1 MTRFQLQRKG
11 ILVATGTREQRPA
24 FPLGL
29 GAGSLAARRD
39 TRHGARLGSSYFL
52 ILALVGTLLAVG
64 LVMVLSASS
73 VAAFAR
79 HHDSYLYLKRQA
91 VWAGTG
97 VVLMLAVSR
106 VDYRRWRRLAVP
118 LLLLSFVLLLVV
130 LVHPAAVRAYGST
143 RWIRLGPLTIQPA
156 ELAKLSLLLF
166 SADVLVRKERLLGDV
181 RHLLV
186 PVLPVMLALALLV
199 LAEPDLGT
207 TMLLCVIG
215 FAMLFLAGTPLRVLG
230 AVSLVGLLGGLTTM
244 RGYQRARLTAFLDPA
259 GDPQSSGFQ
268 LLQGHLAFGSG
279 GLLGVGLGQSRQ
291 KWSFLPNA
299 HTDFI
304 FAVIGEELGLLGT
317 LAVLGMFITL
327 AYAGVRVA
335 RRSTDP
341 FGRYLAGG
349 ITIWIVAQALV
360 NLGAVVGLLPITG
373 VPLPLVSFGGSSM
386 LVLLTALGMLLN
398 LAKQEAWRP
407 RSAVLATAT
416 PAERRDRRRPAA
428 TAPHRAAAGRAPGP
442 ARGGRAGGTP
452 AQRAAAA
459 RRAGQADGR
468 SRGSG
473 GLKSEADGR
482 RRGSGGLEGE
492 AGTRATGDHAKP
504 SGSPPVNRGAGRSG
518 QAPRRRA
525 NDHRRRNADDR

>member
-79 HHDSYLYLKRQA
+79 TGDSYTYLKRQA
-91 VWAGTG
+91 IWAGAG
-97 VVLMLAVSR
+97 VILMLAVSR
-106 VDYRRWRRLAVP
+106 VDYRRWRRLALP
-118 LLLLSFVLLLVV
+118 LLALSLVLLLVV
-130 LVHPAAVRAYGST
+130 LVHPAAVRAFGST
-143 RWIRLGPLTIQPA
+143 RWIRLGPVTLQPA
-156 ELAKLSLLLF
+156 ELALLLF

-186 PVLPVMLALALLV
+186 PVLPVMLLLAVLV

-230 AVSLVGLLGGLTTM
+230 TVGVVGFLFAFTTM
-244 RGYQRARLTAFLDPA
+244 RGYQRARLTAFLDPG
-259 GDPQSSGFQ
+259 GDPQNTGFQ

-428 TAPHRAAAGRAPGP
+428 TTPHRAGAGRAPGQ

-459 RRAGQADGR
+459 RRPGPADGR
-468 SRGSG
+468 RRGSG
-473 GLKSEADGR
+473 GLESEADGR
-482 RRGSGGLEGE
+482 RRGSGGLESE
-492 AGTRATGDHAKP
+492 ADG
-504 SGSPPVNRGAGRSG
+504 
-518 QAPRRRA
+518 RRRGSG
-525 NDHRRRNADDR
+525 

>member
-1 MTRFQLQRKG
+1 V
-11 ILVATGTREQRPA
+11 VATGTREPRPA
-24 FPLGL
+24 THPSGQ

-39 TRHGARLGSSYFL
+39 ARPWPRLGSSYFL

-79 HHDSYLYLKRQA
+79 TGDSYTYLKRQA
-91 VWAGTG
+91 IWAGAG
-97 VVLMLAVSR
+97 VILMLAVSR
-106 VDYRRWRRLAVP
+106 VDYRRWRRLALP
-118 LLLLSFVLLLVV
+118 LLALSLVLLLVV
-130 LVHPAAVRAYGST
+130 LVHPAAVSAFGST
-143 RWIRLGPLTIQPA
+143 RWIRLGPVTLQPA
-156 ELAKLSLLLF
+156 ELAKLALLLF

-186 PVLPVMLALALLV
+186 PVLPVMLLLAVLV

-230 AVSLVGLLGGLTTM
+230 TVGVVGFLFAFTTM
-244 RGYQRARLTAFLDPA
+244 RGYQRARLTAFLDPG
-259 GDPQSSGFQ
+259 GDPQNTGFQ

-335 RRSTDP
+335 RRSADP

-349 ITIWIVAQALV
+349 ITVWIVVQALV

-386 LVLLTALGMLLN
+386 LVLLAALGMLLN

-416 PAERRDRRRPAA
+416 TSERRDRRRPAA
-428 TAPHRAAAGRAPGP
+428 TTPHRAGAGRAPGQ

-459 RRAGQADGR
+459 RRPGPAEARRTPGR
-468 SRGSG
+468 SGVNRQSG
-473 GLKSEADGR
+473 GLKGR
-482 RRGSGGLEGE
+482 R
-492 AGTRATGDHAKP
+492 
-504 SGSPPVNRGAGRSG
+504 GSPPVK
-518 QAPRRRA
+518 
-525 NDHRRRNADDR
+525 RRNPDDR